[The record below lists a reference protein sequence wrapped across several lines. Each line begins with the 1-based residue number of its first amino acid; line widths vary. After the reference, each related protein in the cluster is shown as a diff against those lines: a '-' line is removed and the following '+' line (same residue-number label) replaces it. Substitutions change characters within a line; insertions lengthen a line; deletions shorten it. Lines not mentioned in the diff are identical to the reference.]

1 MGFQNVFRPLLTS
14 NFLVFHTLDE
24 DTEPI
29 SHEYS
34 ATVKKVSVGI
44 DYAAVHLADGRLH
57 LHIIEQSDIQ
67 PERESRLFPAANAK
81 DQSAIISSHIKGEML
96 IYSTQN
102 GKIHYFLLDEW
113 NEVNCYEHK
122 TNLKSIYPDQVATR
136 LLLIDENSHGAIY
149 SPVDDSL
156 LPIDQVSVKLRVE
169 SLARRILE
177 TIILFCSYE
186 NNSINIFLVFCH
198 HSRLSLGR

>member
-1 MGFQNVFRPLLTS
+1 M
-14 NFLVFHTLDE
+14 
-24 DTEPI
+24 
-29 SHEYS
+29 
-34 ATVKKVSVGI
+34 KKVSVGI

-67 PERESRLFPAANAK
+67 PERESRLFPPSNAK

-156 LPIDQVSVKLRVE
+156 LPIDQVSFPKFFLNL
-169 SLARRILE
+169 S
-177 TIILFCSYE
+177 FMMS
-186 NNSINIFLVFCH
+186 LVFCYDP
-198 HSRLSLGR
+198 RMPLGC

>member
-1 MGFQNVFRPLLTS
+1 MYFRPLLTS
-14 NFLVFHTLDE
+14 TFLVFHTLDE

-169 SLARRILE
+169 SLARKILG
-177 TIILFCSYE
+177 TIIFCSSY
-186 NNSINIFLVFCH
+186 
-198 HSRLSLGR
+198 